1 MDDEI
6 EFIKRKKMVEYMQR
20 ILERQM
26 KSVEAGEKEDIYEK
40 VKPLF
45 TPDGFNYLISIR
57 DKNPGLADKILKNLL
72 FLLINGLASVPV
84 DKLSVEILEKKLSG
98 YKGKIYV
105 EKKGELKEFGEAL
118 KEDED

>member
-26 KSVEAGEKEDIYEK
+26 KSVEESEKEDIYEK

-45 TPDGFNYLISIR
+45 TPEAYNYLLSIR
-57 DKNPGLADKILKNLL
+57 KSNSGLADKVLKNLL
-72 FLLINGLASVPV
+72 FLLINGLANIPV

-105 EKKGELKEFGEAL
+105 EKKGELKEFGETL
-118 KEDED
+118 KEED

>member
-26 KSVEAGEKEDIYEK
+26 KSVEAEEKEDIYEK

-45 TPDGFNYLISIR
+45 TPDAFSYLIGIR
-57 DKNPGLADKILKNLL
+57 ENNPGLADKVLKNLL
-72 FLLINGLASVPV
+72 FLLINGLASIPV